1 MCLQHKKFSIWL
13 YNSFHYTVVEKNT
26 KESHKALIPINL
38 ESDYFF
44 FQYYELVYFSCFTV
58 GENHTQLCI
67 QMSLHHFHIIMRK
80 MTIDVEKK
88 HLELHSPDSTMTDHE
103 PIFC

>member
-1 MCLQHKKFSIWL
+1 MCLQHKNFSIWF
-13 YNSFHYTVVEKNT
+13 YYSFHYTVVENPEK
-26 KESHKALIPINL
+26 SFICYVIH
-38 ESDYFF
+38 
-44 FQYYELVYFSCFTV
+44 TV

-88 HLELHSPDSTMTDHE
+88 HLELHSPHSRMTDHE